1 MRVFFQKK
9 IEIPFGGAVPTRYLV
24 SSIFNAC
31 PCVCFHFKYTNL
43 FFNPRITKINT
54 DAINTGKL
62 LKNIT
67 KCRLNMKNALIFAFI
82 IALLI
87 GCGPVK
93 YVYVK
98 GDTVVEYR
106 DSTIFRTD
114 TLEVPVPVEKTVEI
128 TPTDTLRME
137 TSLAKSVSYYDKDIR
152 MLRGSL
158 ENKKTTIPV
167 KVEYKDRIITRDSI
181 VVKEV
186 PVEVQ
191 VEKVVKHVP
200 WWAKFLSGIG
210 FAALAYGIA
219 RLLLWLKGKGI
230 I

>member
-1 MRVFFQKK
+1 
-9 IEIPFGGAVPTRYLV
+9 
-24 SSIFNAC
+24 
-31 PCVCFHFKYTNL
+31 
-43 FFNPRITKINT
+43 
-54 DAINTGKL
+54 
-62 LKNIT
+62 
-67 KCRLNMKNALIFAFI
+67 MKNALIFAFI

-93 YVYVK
+93 YVYIK

-167 KVEYKDRIITRDSI
+167 KVEYKDRIITRDS
-181 VVKEV
+181 VVVREV
-186 PVEVQ
+186 PVEV
-191 VEKVVKHVP
+191 EKPVRYVP
-200 WWAKFLSGIG
+200 WYAKILSAFGI
-210 FAALAYGIA
+210 AALTLVAAKIV
-219 RLLLWLKGKGI
+219 LWLKGKGI

>member
-1 MRVFFQKK
+1 
-9 IEIPFGGAVPTRYLV
+9 
-24 SSIFNAC
+24 
-31 PCVCFHFKYTNL
+31 
-43 FFNPRITKINT
+43 
-54 DAINTGKL
+54 
-62 LKNIT
+62 
-67 KCRLNMKNALIFAFI
+67 MKNALIFAFI

-167 KVEYKDRIITRDSI
+167 KVEYKDRIITRDS
-181 VVKEV
+181 VVVREV
-186 PVEVQ
+186 PVEV
-191 VEKVVKHVP
+191 EKVVKRTP
-200 WWAKFLSGIG
+200 KWAYYTLIFSIVCALLMG
-210 FAALAYGIA
+210 FYAYSH
-219 RLLLWLKGKGI
+219 LKP
-230 I
+230 